1 MFPSPEKILK
11 FLEVIMK
18 LFKRLIPAVLLLP
31 VIAWSQT
38 NIQIQNAYIRELP
51 PNVETVAVYMT
62 LNNSGQHA
70 LTLTEIRTDAAASAM
85 LHLSS
90 MQNGMMVME
99 HITNLEIP
107 PGESV
112 SLEPGSFHI
121 MLEGLRQSVRAGD
134 SVEIRL
140 HFSNGLVLAHDVPII
155 RNSN

>member
-1 MFPSPEKILK
+1 
-11 FLEVIMK
+11 MK

-38 NIQIQNAYIRELP
+38 NIQIQ
-51 PNVETVAVYMT
+51 NVETVAVYMT